1 MSVINSVIIYPNVE
15 NITLHFSSNILTG
28 LVGVI
33 LLIGGAIYRY
43 KIKKYRPNDTGNVLN
58 LIGISFVTSLA
69 ILYMLGS
76 IDFFFNEAAILDFG
90 VDDLKI
96 AALVGS
102 LIFGYLAFDRFIRFL
117 RNKGRNENE

>member
-1 MSVINSVIIYPNVE
+1 VINTKYPKVE
-15 NITLHFSSNILTG
+15 NKILYFSSNILAG

-33 LLIGGAIYRY
+33 LLIGGAVYRY
-43 KIKKYRPNDTGNVLN
+43 KLKKYRPNDTGNVLN

-69 ILYMLGS
+69 VLYMLGS
-76 IDFFFNEAAILDFG
+76 IDFFFNEATILSFG

-102 LIFGYLAFDRFIRFL
+102 SIFGYLALDRFVKFL
-117 RNKGRNENE
+117 RHNGRNKND